1 MIAALL
7 ARPKTIE
14 FRGETITLR
23 RPNVADLVALL
34 DARERG
40 DNLVAWLIWNHVMDG
55 DAPAFKSID
64 ECLRLDA
71 VAARALAGHIDE
83 LYSEGMD

>member
-14 FRGETITLR
+14 FRGETIKLR

-40 DNLVAWLIWNHVMDG
+40 DNLVAWLIWNHVVDG
-55 DAPAFKSID
+55 DEPAFKSID
-64 ECLRLDA
+64 ECLKLDA
-71 VAARALAGHIDE
+71 LAARALAGHIDE